1 MRRRQTDSNLQEAIH
16 YRLDAVFAAAALTVL
31 AGLLIPMPLLM
42 LDIVWVFSVFLAAA
56 VVAVCLAAANCQEL
70 GGFGFLVGAMNL
82 LRICLIAM
90 TVRKILLEQTAGMV
104 IGLIGRVVLGT
115 GVITA
120 AILAVLMVLL
130 SFWMILLFA
139 RQIRR
144 SVHRYSQEILPV
156 KRAGLQADLSLNV
169 ISRQQAKSVLDK
181 IKTEMRFFGSMGS
194 ISVLMQCEAAAA
206 VVMTLLALG
215 IKVFSDALAGGY
227 NVQLLET
234 VASQAAGLAIISLL
248 PAVSSAWSCA
258 GLLQKE
264 ALCLK
269 KDQTEQ
275 DTHGHTIALPGTD
288 KQTEQTE
295 LLNPDF
301 MEQARKA
308 PPLRE
313 NIVDFEPAAPAE
325 VLKTIDCPVRR
336 LTWTDSRDY
345 YRQLTDLAAALKP
358 QPQQAIL
365 LTSLPGTS
373 LGVQAAVNTAIGLAE
388 KNFRV
393 LLIDA
398 QPKRRAAARAFDLNE
413 AKTVISPQPT
423 CIANI
428 SVFTAGDMEI
438 QAACRI
444 ETALQEL
451 AGQYDIFLIYGP
463 HMIEIM
469 ADQIG
474 ARLHTLLLGDFS
486 GTTVA
491 IPENAAKLASVTAIS
506 IPH

>member
-1 MRRRQTDSNLQEAIH
+1 MRRRQTESNLPEAIH

-144 SVHRYSQEILPV
+144 SVQRYSQEILPV

-169 ISRQQAKSVLDK
+169 ITRQQAKSVLDK
-181 IKTEMRFFGSMGS
+181 IKTEMRFFGAMGS
-194 ISVLMQCEAAAA
+194 IAVLMRCEAAAA

-275 DTHGHTIALPGTD
+275 DSQGHTIALPGTD

-301 MEQARKA
+301 MEQARNA

-313 NIVDFEPAAPAE
+313 NIVDFESAAPAE

-345 YRQLTDLAAALKP
+345 YRQLTDLAAALEP

-388 KNFRV
+388 KKFRV

-451 AGQYDIFLIYGP
+451 GGQYDIFLIYGP

-469 ADQIG
+469 ADKIG
-474 ARLHTLLLGDFS
+474 DRLHTLLLGDFS

>member
-1 MRRRQTDSNLQEAIH
+1 M
-16 YRLDAVFAAAALTVL
+16 

-42 LDIVWVFSVFLAAA
+42 MDIVWVFSIFLAAA

-70 GGFGFLVGAMNL
+70 GGFGFLVGVMNL

-120 AILAVLMVLL
+120 AILDVLIVLL

-144 SVHRYSQEILPV
+144 SVRKYSQEILPV

-169 ISRQQAKSVLDK
+169 ISREQAKSVLDK

-194 ISVLMQCEAAAA
+194 IAVLMQCEAAAA
-206 VVMTLLALG
+206 VVMILLALG
-215 IKVFSDALAGGY
+215 IKVFSDTLAGGY
-227 NVQLLET
+227 NAELLET

-248 PAVSSAWSCA
+248 PAVTSAWSCA
-258 GLLQKE
+258 GLLRKE

-269 KDQTEQ
+269 KDQTEEEPN
-275 DTHGHTIALPGTD
+275 GHNISLPGTD
-288 KQTEQTE
+288 EQAERTE

-301 MEQARKA
+301 MEQARNA

-313 NIVDFEPAAPAE
+313 NIVDFEPAPPSV
-325 VLKTIDCPVRR
+325 VLKTIDCPVHR

-345 YRQLTDLAAALKP
+345 YRQLTDLAAELKP

-365 LTSLPGTS
+365 LSSLPGTS
-373 LGVQAAVNTAIGLAE
+373 LGVQAAVNIAIGLAGKE
-388 KNFRV
+388 FRV

-398 QPKRRAAARAFDLNE
+398 QPKRRAAAKAFDLDE

-423 CIANI
+423 CIDKI
-428 SVFTAGDMEI
+428 SVFTAGDMET
-438 QAACRI
+438 QAARRI

-451 AGQYDIFLIYGP
+451 SGQYDKILIYAP
-463 HMIEIM
+463 QMIEIM
-469 ADQIG
+469 ADKIG
-474 ARLHTLLLGDFS
+474 ARLHALIVGDFPE
-486 GTTVA
+486 TIAAV
-491 IPENAAKLASVTAIS
+491 PENTARFASCTALKAFQ
-506 IPH
+506 

>member
-1 MRRRQTDSNLQEAIH
+1 MRRRQTESNLPEAIH

-42 LDIVWVFSVFLAAA
+42 MDIVWVFSIFLAAA

-70 GGFGFLVGAMNL
+70 GGFGFLVGVMNL

-120 AILAVLMVLL
+120 AILAVLIVLL

-144 SVHRYSQEILPV
+144 SVRKYSQEILPV
-156 KRAGLQADLSLNV
+156 KRAGLQADLSMNV
-169 ISRQQAKSVLDK
+169 ISREQAKSVLDK

-194 ISVLMQCEAAAA
+194 IAVLMQCEAAAA
-206 VVMTLLALG
+206 VVMILLALG
-215 IKVFSDALAGGY
+215 IKVFSDTLAGGY
-227 NVQLLET
+227 NAELLET

-248 PAVSSAWSCA
+248 PAVASAWSCA
-258 GLLQKE
+258 GLLRKE

-269 KDQTEQ
+269 KNQTEEEPN
-275 DTHGHTIALPGTD
+275 GHNISLPGTD
-288 KQTEQTE
+288 EQAERTE

-301 MEQARKA
+301 MEQARNA

-313 NIVDFEPAAPAE
+313 NIVDFEPAPPSV
-325 VLKTIDCPVRR
+325 VLKTIDCPVHR

-345 YRQLTDLAAALKP
+345 YRQLTDLAAELKP

-365 LTSLPGTS
+365 LSSLPGTS
-373 LGVQAAVNTAIGLAE
+373 LGVQAAVNIAIGLAGKE
-388 KNFRV
+388 FRV

-398 QPKRRAAARAFDLNE
+398 QPKRRAAAKAFDLDE

-423 CIANI
+423 CIDKI
-428 SVFTAGDMEI
+428 SVFTAGDMET
-438 QAACRI
+438 QAARRI

-451 AGQYDIFLIYGP
+451 SGQYDKILIYAP
-463 HMIEIM
+463 QMIEIM
-469 ADQIG
+469 ADKIG
-474 ARLHTLLLGDFS
+474 ARLHALIVGDYPE
-486 GTTVA
+486 TIAAV
-491 IPENAAKLASVTAIS
+491 PENTARFASCTALKAFQ
-506 IPH
+506 